1 MRCHLAILGDPGL
14 ISEEL
19 LSDNGWWWWLSMVVW
34 VVANSGR
41 RSAGKLDELGPGR
54 FGASLTRAASRH
66 HLSSVILSQLAR
78 NLRRRCVVAPV
89 PFPKMQAVTDPRG
102 TGALTTLN
110 PP

>member
-54 FGASLTRAASRH
+54 FGASLPPVTT
-66 HLSSVILSQLAR
+66 LVILSQLAR
-78 NLRRRCVVAPV
+78 HLRRRCVVAPV

-102 TGALTTLN
+102 TGS
-110 PP
+110 